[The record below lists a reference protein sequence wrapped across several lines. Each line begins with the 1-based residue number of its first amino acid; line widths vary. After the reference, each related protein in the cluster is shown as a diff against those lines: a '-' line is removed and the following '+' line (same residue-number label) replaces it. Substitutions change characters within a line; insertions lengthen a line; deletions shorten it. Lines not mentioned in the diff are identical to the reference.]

1 MAEKQRRV
9 TIPLM
14 VRYVDDIQFVED
26 DNDTVSETEAS
37 PDIATTNF
45 TNLDG
50 NVYCEI
56 PLKESKVEFLDIP
69 RFLHSRSNSTPSNSS
84 AQTSPMLERKSSYRK
99 KSNHDYEK
107 LSVTSNSSKKSTVE
121 RIAESTFF
129 RRRADTSHEK
139 KLEQRGEEDEHVL
152 EALRQVVFNPMVDL
166 NLNCEVKRTYR
177 KIAVAGTSITIQC
190 MCRIQEMKQRIESC
204 NTLKSHSR
212 RKQIPRLT
220 TRSEDNMS
228 YTQYRCN
235 KLV

>member
-1 MAEKQRRV
+1 MAERERRV
-9 TIPLM
+9 TVPLM

-26 DNDTVSETEAS
+26 DNDTVSETEHS
-37 PDIATTNF
+37 SEITTNF

-56 PLKESKVEFLDIP
+56 PAKETKVEFLDIP

-129 RRRADTSHEK
+129 RRRAETSHEK
-139 KLEQRGEEDEHVL
+139 KIEQRGEEEEHVL
-152 EALRQVVFNPMVDL
+152 EVLRQVVRKCTTVDP
-166 NLNCEVKRTYR
+166 VKRPSSTD
-177 KIAVAGTSITIQC
+177 INDLLSSLN
-190 MCRIQEMKQRIESC
+190 E
-204 NTLKSHSR
+204 KS
-212 RKQIPRLT
+212 
-220 TRSEDNMS
+220 
-228 YTQYRCN
+228 
-235 KLV
+235 

>member
-1 MAEKQRRV
+1 MAEKERRV

-26 DNDTVSETEAS
+26 DNDTVSETEPS
-37 PDIATTNF
+37 SDIGTNF

-56 PLKESKVEFLDIP
+56 PCKDTKVEFLDIP

-84 AQTSPMLERKSSYRK
+84 AQTSPMLERKSSNRK

-129 RRRADTSHEK
+129 RRRTDTSHERK
-139 KLEQRGEEDEHVL
+139 VEQRGEEDEHVL
-152 EALRQVVFNPMVDL
+152 EVVS
-166 NLNCEVKRTYR
+166 NL
-177 KIAVAGTSITIQC
+177 
-190 MCRIQEMKQRIESC
+190 
-204 NTLKSHSR
+204 L
-212 RKQIPRLT
+212 
-220 TRSEDNMS
+220 
-228 YTQYRCN
+228 
-235 KLV
+235 

>member
-1 MAEKQRRV
+1 MAERERRV
-9 TIPLM
+9 TVPLM

-26 DNDTVSETEAS
+26 DNDTVSETEHS
-37 PDIATTNF
+37 SEITTLFFFLSLSAFCSNVLFILRPIGTKNF

-56 PLKESKVEFLDIP
+56 PAKETKVEFLDIP

-129 RRRADTSHEK
+129 RRRAETSHEK
-139 KLEQRGEEDEHVL
+139 KIEQRGEEEEHVL
-152 EALRQVVFNPMVDL
+152 EVLRQVVRKCTTVDP
-166 NLNCEVKRTYR
+166 VKRPSSTD
-177 KIAVAGTSITIQC
+177 INDLLSSLN
-190 MCRIQEMKQRIESC
+190 E
-204 NTLKSHSR
+204 KS
-212 RKQIPRLT
+212 
-220 TRSEDNMS
+220 
-228 YTQYRCN
+228 
-235 KLV
+235 